1 MGRKKVLTPDQEM
14 RRQQAAAFLEE
25 VEDFIQVARN
35 QFQYYD
41 TRSILQLYQAYIL
54 RQKIQQE
61 KSLEN
66 ILRNILRNISGNPS
80 ENIQRINLKEILG
93 KLPAEKWSPE
103 ELDPEEEVDQIQE
116 KTLGTM
122 QQDLSEESSREYVET
137 LKEEFLLHTSD
148 LGSTLQGV
156 ELSQADIDLLYLSGP
171 DIVDDE
177 EEIDEIEE
185 VDPA

>member
-66 ILRNILRNISGNPS
+66 ILRNISGNPS

-103 ELDPEEEVDQIQE
+103 ELDPEEEADQIQE

-122 QQDLSEESSREYVET
+122 QQDLSEESSREYEEP

-156 ELSQADIDLLYLSGP
+156 GLSQADIDLLYLSGP

>member
-41 TRSILQLYQAYIL
+41 TRSILQLYQTYIL

-61 KSLEN
+61 KRLE
-66 ILRNILRNISGNPS
+66 NILRNISGNPS
-80 ENIQRINLKEILG
+80 ENIQRRNLKEILG

-103 ELDPEEEVDQIQE
+103 ELDPEEEADQIQE
-116 KTLGTM
+116 KALGTM
-122 QQDLSEESSREYVET
+122 QQDLPEESSREYEEP
-137 LKEEFLLHTSD
+137 LKEELLLHASD

-156 ELSQADIDLLYLSGP
+156 RLSQADIDLYLSGP
-171 DIVDDE
+171 DIVDVE
-177 EEIDEIEE
+177 EEIDGIEE